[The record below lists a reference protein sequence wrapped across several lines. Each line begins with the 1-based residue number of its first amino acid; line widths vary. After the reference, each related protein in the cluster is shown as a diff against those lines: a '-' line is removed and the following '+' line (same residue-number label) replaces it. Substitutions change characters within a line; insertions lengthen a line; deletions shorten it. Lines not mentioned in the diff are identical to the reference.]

1 MNPYLNS
8 RHCLNLADAVTSVG
22 GTVPEDLAGI
32 LASLTAVR
40 NWRPDTS
47 ADVATLVAA
56 GKFTADRAAKMLDAA
71 STAPTTDPAR
81 TRDIAERELVRAFD
95 KALIAGAGDEIIA
108 SVRPVFEEAA
118 RGVIEAATWIKPTT
132 DAAAAIDLGDEA
144 VAAWRAL
151 PKLRRTLDAIDHT
164 IIGALVEP
172 TSFNCI
178 GALPWMH
185 PSSSGYMRALFYI
198 RDADVDLHRAARF
211 MSAPVAPDKRGG
223 RWLELLT
230 TSTIKLNGLTRA
242 RALRDHYAA
251 EIRQREA
258 QQHAETH
265 PEYESIRS

>member
-32 LASLTAVR
+32 LASLAAVR
-40 NWRPDTS
+40 NWQPDTS
-47 ADVATLVAA
+47 GDVATLVAS
-56 GKFTADRAAKMLDAA
+56 GKFTADSAAKMLDAA
-71 STAPTTDPAR
+71 SAAPRPDPGR
-81 TRDIAERELVRAFD
+81 TRDIAERELVRAFA
-95 KALIAGAGDEIIA
+95 KALVAGGGDEIID
-108 SVRPVFEEAA
+108 SVRPAFEEAA
-118 RGVIEAATWIKPTT
+118 RGVIDAAAWITPST
-132 DAAAAIDLGDEA
+132 DAAAAIDLGDDA

-151 PKLRRTLDAIDHT
+151 PKLRRTLDAIDNT
-164 IIGALVEP
+164 IIGALVDS
-172 TSFNCI
+172 TSFDSV

-230 TSTIKLNGLTRA
+230 TSTIELNSLTRA
-242 RALRDHYAA
+242 RELRDLYAA
-251 EIRQREA
+251 EIREREA

-265 PEYESIRS
+265 PEYEVVR